1 MTAPVVGAV
10 RRAATSAAVTQAAP
24 KGGRVSKERMQEVRR
39 EKRAAKKD
47 AASTPAVTKPKSE
60 TPQTAPVAKPQEVQ
74 GSLPSLSV
82 PQPVSSG
89 AGFILALMFWT
100 WVALPYLNNG
110 GVAGVRAQ
118 LKAKFT
124 NKAPDGS
131 WLP

>member
-10 RRAATSAAVTQAAP
+10 RAASGAATSGGRRVSRQKMVANRRQAREESKRAKASTAPTPGKPVAP
-24 KGGRVSKERMQEVRR
+24 KVSGQPEIKEH
-39 EKRAAKKD
+39 
-47 AASTPAVTKPKSE
+47 TPKL
-60 TPQTAPVAKPQEVQ
+60 PQV
-74 GSLPSLSV
+74 SV

-89 AGFILALMFWT
+89 AGFILGLLFWT
-100 WVALPYLNNG
+100 WVALPFLNNG
-110 GVAGVRAQ
+110 GISGVRAQ